1 MNLMEWRPDPGQ
13 PPLAPVPGELAPF
26 VGASKMGRDMCEYG
40 GVLRKR

>member
-1 MNLMEWRPDPGQ
+1 MEWRPDPGQ